1 MLSCSAFFPMDFR
14 GKERQLAV
22 YVNDCCLRLRFGQTY
37 PNSPLQSSQTLFC
50 LLVFVVLCFFFFSA
64 GSGHMVRNKL
74 CWDANDAA
82 RLSKQRSSYQSSPT
96 FLCFG
101 SPTTLFASQH
111 NLFRTMRPDHTK
123 GLLLILLVSTKI
135 KPNTLSGRATV
146 GLHLSRKL

>member
-1 MLSCSAFFPMDFR
+1 MTAVWDWDLVKLTRTHHYSQVKRFF
-14 GKERQLAV
+14 V
-22 YVNDCCLRLRFGQTY
+22 CLFL
-37 PNSPLQSSQTLFC
+37 LF
-50 LLVFVVLCFFFFSA
+50 FVFFFFSA

-146 GLHLSRKL
+146 GLHLSRKLWLLNKTEYGHFFLYCNTSQC